1 MATDMTTD
9 CWQALHD
16 ELDQWQGTGRVATL
30 WWRDDD
36 AVEASDQLSRLL
48 EIAGKAGVPLCLAVI
63 PAGCQASLVEAVEES
78 GADISVAVHG
88 WSHINHAGADEK
100 KSEFPESRPLEAM
113 STEAVQGLRHINE
126 AFGARALEL
135 FVPPWNRISD
145 TFAEALPAA
154 GYHGL
159 STYKARPASA
169 KVVDLAQINTHA
181 DIINWPDGKRFAGD
195 DVVLDLI
202 VGHLAARR
210 RGDVAADEPTGLL
223 THHLV
228 QQNDAF
234 GFIARYVRETA
245 AHPAVS
251 WLGGGQVFDG

>member
-1 MATDMTTD
+1 MTSD
-9 CWQALHD
+9 SWQTLQN
-16 ELDQWQGTGRVATL
+16 ELDQWKAAGQSATL

-36 AVEASDQLSRLL
+36 AVEASDQLTRLL
-48 EIAGKAGVPLCLAVI
+48 EIAKKAGVPLCLAVV
-63 PAGCQASLVEAVEES
+63 PADCQLSLVEAIEQS
-78 GADISVAVHG
+78 GADVRVAVHG
-88 WSHINHAGADEK
+88 WSHINHAGASEK
-100 KSEFPESRPLEAM
+100 KSEFPDSRPPEMM
-113 STEAVQGLRHINE
+113 SAEAVQGLRQINE

-145 TFAEALPAA
+145 ALTNALPAA
-154 GYHGL
+154 GYRGL
-159 STYKARPASA
+159 STYKARPVYAQIEG
-169 KVVDLAQINTHA
+169 LAQINTHA
-181 DIINWPDGKRFAGD
+181 DIINWPDGKTFAGAG
-195 DVVLDLI
+195 VVLDLI

-228 QQNDAF
+228 QHDDAF

-245 AHPAVS
+245 QHPAVR